1 MRFDEL
7 ELDEN
12 LMAGITDAGFTE
24 CTEVQAEAFV
34 HTLKGRDV
42 AVQSQTGTGKT
53 AAFLISIFQLLTT
66 DPRYKDRRVLI
77 VAPTRELAVQ
87 IETEAKLLG
96 KHLPF
101 RVGCFYGG
109 VGYGKQEE
117 MLQEKV
123 EIVVGTPGR
132 LIDFNKS
139 KKLDLREMGIAVI
152 DEADRLF
159 DMGFYPDIRYMMKK
173 MVPREERMTMLFSA
187 TLSTRVRNLA
197 WEYMNNP
204 AEIEIRPENITVES
218 IDQTLYHVARSEKMK
233 LLLGILERD
242 KPENVLIFTNTKR
255 ASEEVAKRLELNGY
269 RARFVMG
276 DLPQSKRLKL
286 INEMKEGKLR
296 YLVATDVAARGLH
309 VDSLAMVVNYDL
321 PEDPESYVHRI
332 GRTARV
338 GREGKAIS
346 LADEFFVFG
355 LESIEGF
362 IGRRIPTQRVSD
374 DLLVEDKSAGVRIYF
389 DRHDPPRGGSK
400 PGRTPN
406 RSGPPSRRSS
416 QPNKRPTQP
425 HKPGTPPAHKRHARP
440 AGAPHPG
447 AKPEAKAGGK
457 SRPRDAGRTGEK
469 PASPKRSQSLDERLE
484 HYKEKYGESFGEKSA
499 RSKGGAGA
507 AGAAKSGGHG
517 QGGHSERG
525 HGKGGQQQS
534 SQTSAETRA
543 KGDNTAEKSSGAG
556 EKTGKQQKKGVLD
569 RLKGIFGGNK

>member
-1 MRFDEL
+1 
-7 ELDEN
+7 
-12 LMAGITDAGFTE
+12 MAGIRDAGFTE

-101 RVGCFYGG
+101 RIGCIYGG
-109 VGYGKQEE
+109 VGYGAQEAL
-117 MLQEKV
+117 LQDKV

-139 KKLDLREMGIAVI
+139 NKLDLREMGIAVI

-159 DMGFYPDIRYMMKK
+159 DMGFYPDIRYMMRK
-173 MVPREERMTMLFSA
+173 MVPSEERMTMLFSA

-204 AEIEIRPENITVES
+204 AEIEIRPDQITVES
-218 IDQTLYHVARSEKMK
+218 IDQTLYHVSRSEKMK

-255 ASEEVAKRLELNGY
+255 ASEEIAKRLELNGY
-269 RARFVMG
+269 PARFVMG
-276 DLPQSKRLKL
+276 DLPQSKRIKL
-286 INEMKEGKLR
+286 INDLKEGKLQ

-309 VDSLAMVVNYDL
+309 VDGLAMVVNYDL

-362 IGRRIPTQRVSD
+362 IGRKIPTQHISD
-374 DLLVEDKSAGVRIYF
+374 ELLVEDKSEGARIYF
-389 DRHDPPRGGSK
+389 DRYDGPRGGSRPGK
-400 PGRTPN
+400 PHR
-406 RSGPPSRRSS
+406 RSSQPAIRSS
-416 QPNKRPTQP
+416 QPNKHPAQPTKRPAQP
-425 HKPGTPPAHKRHARP
+425 HKGGAPPVHKKHARP
-440 AGAPHPG
+440 AGAPHPA
-447 AKPEAKAGGK
+447 AKAEAKGGGNGHG
-457 SRPRDAGRTGEK
+457 RDARRDAERTG
-469 PASPKRSQSLDERLE
+469 SPKRSQSLDERLE
-484 HYKEKYGESFGEKSA
+484 HYKEKYGESFGD
-499 RSKGGAGA
+499 RSKSGPGDGGR
-507 AGAAKSGGHG
+507 SGGHHG
-517 QGGHSERG
+517 ATDSSAQRRTAGG
-525 HGKGGQQQS
+525 GG
-534 SQTSAETRA
+534 SAAPKPVKNGDVPA
-543 KGDNTAEKSSGAG
+543 KEAEKP
-556 EKTGKQQKKGVLD
+556 EKKKKGLFG
-569 RLKGIFGGNK
+569 RLKGLFAGKE